1 MIKFFL
7 FVTKK
12 KISLYVF
19 LILLFNFYV
28 SVQAL
33 DSPKNY
39 LKGKFYSSVKNNF
52 LVATGKMRDPRFANT
67 VIVMLKNDESGSFG
81 LVINKPL
88 GFIPLGS
95 LINKVEH
102 QRSKQNE
109 LYNVKVPIYWGGPV
123 EENIIL
129 VLHSKEYQVE
139 NTKKY
144 KDISVSS
151 GYKILLE
158 IADEKGPKKSL
169 ILIGHSRWGSGQL
182 EGEMEGEGW
191 ILSEMFN
198 NITLANDLE
207 FSYATNSPT
216 LMIEG
221 MVVAGK

>member
-67 VIVMLKNDESGSFG
+67 VIVMLKNDESGSLG

-95 LINKVEH
+95 LINKVED
-102 QRSKQNE
+102 QSSKQNE

-129 VLHSKEYQVE
+129 VLHSKEYRVE

-169 ILIGHSRWGSGQL
+169 ILIGHSGWGSGQL
-182 EGEMEGEGW
+182 EGEMGGEGW
-191 ILSEMFN
+191 ILSEINTDLIFGIDNANKWLKAIN
-198 NITLANDLE
+198 NSFIGL
-207 FSYATNSPT
+207 
-216 LMIEG
+216 
-221 MVVAGK
+221 

>member
-7 FVTKK
+7 FITKK

-19 LILLFNFYV
+19 LILLFNFYI

-95 LINKVEH
+95 LINKVED
-102 QRSKQNE
+102 QSSKQNE

-144 KDISVSS
+144 KDISISS

-158 IADEKGPKKSL
+158 IADEKGPKNNL
-169 ILIGHSRWGSGQL
+169 ILIGHSGWGSGQL

-191 ILSEMFN
+191 VLSEINTDLIFGTDN
-198 NITLANDLE
+198 NNKWLKAIN
-207 FSYATNSPT
+207 NSFIG
-216 LMIEG
+216 L
-221 MVVAGK
+221 

>member
-12 KISLYVF
+12 KIFLYVF

-39 LKGKFYSSVKNNF
+39 LKGKFYSSVKNYF
-52 LVATGKMRDPRFANT
+52 LVATKKMRDPRFKNT
-67 VIVMLKNDESGSFG
+67 VIIMLENSEKGAWG
-81 LVINKPL
+81 LIINKPL
-88 GFIPLGS
+88 SSIPLSS
-95 LINKVEH
+95 LIYKSTDAS
-102 QRSKQNE
+102 SKQNE

-169 ILIGHSRWGSGQL
+169 ILIGHSGWGSGQL

-191 ILSEMFN
+191 ILSEINTDLIFGTDNANKWLKAIN
-198 NITLANDLE
+198 NSFIGL
-207 FSYATNSPT
+207 
-216 LMIEG
+216 
-221 MVVAGK
+221 

>member
-95 LINKVEH
+95 LINKVED
-102 QRSKQNE
+102 QSSKQNE

-169 ILIGHSRWGSGQL
+169 ILIGHSGWGSGQL

-191 ILSEMFN
+191 ILSEINTDLIFGLDNANKWLKAIN
-198 NITLANDLE
+198 NSFIGL
-207 FSYATNSPT
+207 
-216 LMIEG
+216 
-221 MVVAGK
+221 

>member
-7 FVTKK
+7 FLTKK

-88 GFIPLGS
+88 SFIPLGS
-95 LINKVEH
+95 LINKVED
-102 QRSKQNE
+102 QSSKQNA

-129 VLHSKEYQVE
+129 VLHSKEYRVE

-169 ILIGHSRWGSGQL
+169 ILIGHSGWGSGQL
-182 EGEMEGEGW
+182 EGEMEREGW
-191 ILSEMFN
+191 ILSEINTDLIFGTDNANKWLKAIN
-198 NITLANDLE
+198 NSFIGL
-207 FSYATNSPT
+207 
-216 LMIEG
+216 
-221 MVVAGK
+221 